1 VIHYTLVCESE
12 HKFDGWFRNA
22 EAFDEQN
29 GRGIVTC
36 PVCSSSSVAK
46 ALMAPSVSRAS
57 SDKVAV
63 SVGHPQQARLRELL
77 KALRDKVTAEADY
90 VGDRFADE
98 ARKIHFGE
106 VDAHGIYGEASRED
120 VASLLEDGID
130 VMPLPQLPDERN

>member
-1 VIHYTLVCESE
+1 MIHYTLVCESE